1 MEKKYSDVE
10 VEAHKSA
17 GDRIRLFIYTALTII
32 GFIIIW
38 YAIVVS
44 IFIFKGIEIA
54 GERMSPF
61 KIAPVITSI
70 TVIIMLL
77 IGGGL
82 VAFGIH
88 KRRTIKKVIA
98 YKIEKSSP
106 EFDKGDWVASKRKE
120 RKDIHIKI
128 DK

>member
-1 MEKKYSDVE
+1 MDEIE
-10 VEAHKSA
+10 IEAHKSA
-17 GDRIRLFIYTALTII
+17 GDRVRLFIYTALVVI

-38 YAIVVS
+38 YGLVISVFM
-44 IFIFKGIEIA
+44 FIGFEIA
-54 GERMSPF
+54 GERISPF
-61 KIAPVITSI
+61 MISPAITLI
-70 TVIIMLL
+70 PAIILFL

-88 KRRTIKKVIA
+88 KRRIIKKVIA
-98 YKIEKSSP
+98 YKIKKNIP
-106 EFDKGDWVASKRKE
+106 EFDKGEWVASKRKE